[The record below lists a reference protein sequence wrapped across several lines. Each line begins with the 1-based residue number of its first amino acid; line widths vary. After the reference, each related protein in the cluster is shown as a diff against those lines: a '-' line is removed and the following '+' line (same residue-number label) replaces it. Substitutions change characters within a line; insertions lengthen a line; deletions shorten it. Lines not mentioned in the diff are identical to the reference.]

1 MMFLVVF
8 VLGGI
13 ILLVVLL
20 SSVAFRSVR
29 RPAPPVE
36 RGGHW
41 ETHHHDVKGVTRV
54 VVRKVSTHGTNILDE
69 HEVATIPVEAEDYDA
84 RFLTAMATARER
96 VALFESEQD

>member
-13 ILLVVLL
+13 ILLIVLL
-20 SSVAFRSVR
+20 AQVAFRSAR
-29 RPAPPVE
+29 RPAPVE

-69 HEVATIPVEAEDYDA
+69 HEVATIPVEAEDYDT

-96 VALFESEQD
+96 AALFESEQD